1 MKDLGTLIRLH
12 KLEVDERRRVL
23 AERQAVEERLRGERA
38 RLEEELAQE
47 QKVAAGSLQAAA
59 TYGDFARQVILR
71 RERLD
76 QAIVRAQADVAQAEE
91 SVAEAFQELKRYEL
105 AQEERQR
112 QRQEAL
118 RRADTQ
124 RLDEIASVRFQRA
137 NRDGTS

>member
-1 MKDLGTLIRLH
+1 MKDLSTLIRLH
-12 KLEVDERRRVL
+12 KLEVDERRRAL
-23 AERQAVEERLRGERA
+23 AERQAVEERLCGERA
-38 RLEEELAQE
+38 RLEEELARE

-59 TYGDFARQVILR
+59 TYGDFARHVIHR

-76 QAIVRAQADVAQAEE
+76 DAIARARAEVARAEE

-124 RLDEIASVRFQRA
+124 RLDEIASIRFQRG
-137 NRDGTS
+137 RDSAS